1 MGPRD
6 RARSRWP
13 LTSSLLDVLIV
24 SVMAT
29 QGILMAPIGPGLVGG
44 VLLLILLYLAV
55 VDFFKLR
62 LIRLLRLR

>member
-1 MGPRD
+1 VGPRD
-6 RARSRWP
+6 RVRSRWP

>member
-1 MGPRD
+1 
-6 RARSRWP
+6 
-13 LTSSLLDVLIV
+13 VLIV